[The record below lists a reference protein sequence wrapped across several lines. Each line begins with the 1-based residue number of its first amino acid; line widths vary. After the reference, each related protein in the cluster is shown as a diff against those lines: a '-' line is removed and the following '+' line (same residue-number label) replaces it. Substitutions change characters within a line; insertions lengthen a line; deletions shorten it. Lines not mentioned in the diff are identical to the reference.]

1 MGCSTEMREEKRKE
15 KKKDVR
21 KKKSGKNKHDGLDTH
36 APSAREL
43 RGGFHMSIEVHG
55 IKRLIRCPTR
65 KKKKKKHTEIE
76 SAA

>member
-1 MGCSTEMREEKRKE
+1 MREEKRKE
-15 KKKDVR
+15 KKKMWG
-21 KKKSGKNKHDGLDTH
+21 KKKSGKIKHDGLDTH

-65 KKKKKKHTEIE
+65 KKKKKKHTERE

>member
-1 MGCSTEMREEKRKE
+1 MREEKRKE

-65 KKKKKKHTEIE
+65 KKKKRSTQRERAQLKR
-76 SAA
+76 

>member
-1 MGCSTEMREEKRKE
+1 MFDRDERGEEKRE
-15 KKKDVR
+15 KKDVR

-65 KKKKKKHTEIE
+65 KKKKKHTERE